1 MKFGVNQQRQIHFE
15 AQYTCEV
22 RCKEI
27 MEKMDQMVCDWLK
40 SLWIQR
46 KYFQRPPGHSTLFCM
61 VALFV
66 SEIWACTY
74 TLPQTDGFTF

>member
-1 MKFGVNQQRQIHFE
+1 
-15 AQYTCEV
+15 
-22 RCKEI
+22 
-27 MEKMDQMVCDWLK
+27 MVCDWLK

-46 KYFQRPPGHSTLFCM
+46 KYFQRPPGHSTLFCV

-74 TLPQTDGFTF
+74 TLPQIDGFTFLKQAGAFPNQKPSPGVHLT

>member
-1 MKFGVNQQRQIHFE
+1 
-15 AQYTCEV
+15 
-22 RCKEI
+22 
-27 MEKMDQMVCDWLK
+27 MVCDWLK

-46 KYFQRPPGHSTLFCM
+46 KYFQRPPGHSTLFCV

-74 TLPQTDGFTF
+74 TLPQIGFTFLKQAGAFPNQKPSPGVHLT

>member
-1 MKFGVNQQRQIHFE
+1 
-15 AQYTCEV
+15 
-22 RCKEI
+22 
-27 MEKMDQMVCDWLK
+27 MVCDWLK

-46 KYFQRPPGHSTLFCM
+46 KYFQRPPGHSTLFCV

-74 TLPQTDGFTF
+74 ILPQIDGFTF